1 MLKKLPE
8 MLNNPVAIISSE
20 KRPDDSIVAIVKGKA
35 NGKQQMA
42 AISIISN
49 KRINGMTIDNNYLTS
64 TQDRSNT
71 ISKLLEDAVQK
82 EHAGITG
89 VYYWKKSE
97 ARALF
102 VGSGE
107 QFPGGAMQDGLIYS
121 IYDTSTPVKMMNAA
135 YLMQSKRCL

>member
-89 VYYWKKSE
+89 AYYYKKSE
-97 ARALF
+97 VHDLF
-102 VGSGE
+102 ASTGV
-107 QFPGGAMQDGLIYS
+107 QFPIASKQDGLMHS
-121 IYDTSTPVKMMNAA
+121 IFDEYTPVKMMNDA
-135 YLMQSKRCL
+135 YPIRSKRCL